1 MRRSG
6 RTTRI
11 ANFVVDQLM
20 SQSRCI
26 TTDHTQFETS
36 QHGIDSLKN
45 LISVVENK
53 IFELFGKKRL
63 LRTCFVRVNGIVLVD
78 FTLSFPPECF
88 EFEILKKEKTE
99 ESI

>member
-11 ANFVVDQLM
+11 ANFVVEQLL

-36 QHGIDSLKN
+36 QYGIDSLKN
-45 LISVVENK
+45 LISIVENK
-53 IFELFGKKRL
+53 IFELFGKNRI
-63 LRTCFVRVNGIVLVD
+63 LRACFVRANDIVLVD
-78 FTLSFPPECF
+78 FTLSFPPEYF
-88 EFEILKKEKTE
+88 EFEILTKEKTE
-99 ESI
+99 ESF